1 MPTVDQLREA
11 LRQKNL
17 DTKGRK
23 AELEARLAAAN
34 ASGESPGEDKFKA
47 IEKQLADLQ
56 AALQAALPAGGGE
69 APAAPAQPAAGGKAP
84 AQLELDK
91 LAAIDDVEELQKL
104 ATERGLAATG
114 NKKQLR
120 KRLREWNE
128 KKAEDEDSD
137 VEETKPPQKKKKGKD
152 PDFKV
157 GEIVKYLG
165 QIYSISK
172 DMTAIADDPL
182 FMLSSAEHGT
192 VYAKSEQ
199 IEKVGGMV

>member
-34 ASGESPGEDKFKA
+34 ASGESPGEDKLKA

-56 AALQAALPAGGGE
+56 AALQAALPAGGG
-69 APAAPAQPAAGGKAP
+69 KAP

-91 LAAIDDVEELQKL
+91 LAGIDDVEELQKL

-128 KKAEDEDSD
+128 KKGDCVVSWRFGATTL
-137 VEETKPPQKKKKGKD
+137 VFTD
-152 PDFKV
+152 P
-157 GEIVKYLG
+157 
-165 QIYSISK
+165 
-172 DMTAIADDPL
+172 IA
-182 FMLSSAEHGT
+182 SH
-192 VYAKSEQ
+192 
-199 IEKVGGMV
+199 

>member
-91 LAAIDDVEELQKL
+91 LARRVFRWRRAC
-104 ATERGLAATG
+104 
-114 NKKQLR
+114 
-120 KRLREWNE
+120 
-128 KKAEDEDSD
+128 
-137 VEETKPPQKKKKGKD
+137 ETRTPN
-152 PDFKV
+152 
-157 GEIVKYLG
+157 
-165 QIYSISK
+165 
-172 DMTAIADDPL
+172 A
-182 FMLSSAEHGT
+182 
-192 VYAKSEQ
+192 
-199 IEKVGGMV
+199 